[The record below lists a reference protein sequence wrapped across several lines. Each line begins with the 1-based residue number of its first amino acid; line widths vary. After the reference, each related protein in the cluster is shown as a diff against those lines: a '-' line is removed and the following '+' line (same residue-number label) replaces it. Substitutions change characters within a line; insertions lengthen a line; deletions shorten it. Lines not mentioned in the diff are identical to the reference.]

1 MITNTPAPLPADLEA
16 GLRRLRL
23 ATIRRQAPEILLT
36 AKTQR
41 WTPEETLRVLVEMEV
56 VARDESN
63 MRSRMKAARFPVEK
77 TLDEFH
83 LDESSI
89 PRASHDY
96 LTTLDWI
103 RRADNLCLIG
113 PPGTGKTHYLIALGR
128 AAVEAGHRVRYYTAI
143 ELVETLWRAQ
153 ADNTVGK
160 TIEAICRND
169 LICIDEIGF
178 APLEPVLSQL
188 LFRLISTAYEK
199 RSLGIA
205 SHTPFEDWGR
215 FIPDQP
221 TAVAILD
228 RLCHHAHIITTSGDS
243 WRLTHRTTGGDILN

>member
-1 MITNTPAPLPADLEA
+1 MSDTTPALPSDLEA

-23 ATIRRQAPEILLT
+23 GTIRRNAPEVLLT

-63 MRSRMKAARFPVEK
+63 TRSRMKAARFPVEK
-77 TLDEFH
+77 TLDGFY

-89 PRASHDY
+89 PRATHDY
-96 LTTLDWI
+96 LVTLDWI
-103 RRADNLCLIG
+103 RRADNLCLVG
-113 PPGTGKTHYLIALGR
+113 PAGTGKTHYLIALGR
-128 AAVEAGHRVRYYTAI
+128 AAVEVGHRVRYYSAI
-143 ELVETLWRAQ
+143 ELVEQLWRGQ
-153 ADNTVGK
+153 ADNSVGK
-160 TIEAICRND
+160 TIEGICRND
-169 LICIDEIGF
+169 LIIIDEIGF

-188 LFRLISTAYEK
+188 LFRLISAAYEK
-199 RSLGIA
+199 RSVAIA
-205 SHTPFEDWGR
+205 SHTPFEEWGR
-215 FIPDQP
+215 FLPDQP

-243 WRLTHRTTGGDILN
+243 WRLTHRTTGGDTKT